1 MLSFGSANALNLGTV
16 GAMAAI
22 VTVVRNNLDRAVP
35 VSLRRLGP
43 SGNHAPVCCCIGSE
57 RWVDVHVCRAAQ
69 ALSWSMWSCHPRTVA
84 RLGE

>member
-57 RWVDVHVCRAAQ
+57 RWVDVHVCVVRRRPCRGQ
-69 ALSWSMWSCHPRTVA
+69 C
-84 RLGE
+84 